1 MAYRALILF
10 ALILLPRY
18 VLAESI
24 PAAQLYVTPQATC
37 TDLSS
42 AGHAQCKQAA
52 TDGGYMDGWYWGALR
67 GDGRYQCEFRISAS
81 STFYP
86 PDYMQ
91 PFPSTSGCGVG
102 CPSGQNWTLSGAS
115 CVRPDCPS
123 GSVRQSDGT
132 CSNPCAALSGQPVSS
147 GYYDMGADP
156 KKMQSVG
163 CASAAGGGG
172 CLAVFSGT
180 YPVKTSIVLGQ
191 VHYYAQGGYNYYD
204 PAIHG
209 SNPDTS
215 CDPADPAD
223 KPAPSSVAAIPADQ
237 CAANQGYA
245 AMNGKTVCI
254 DNATGQP
261 TPATASQ
268 AAQSS
273 SSTTSTTDGNG
284 VTTTTTTT
292 TTTTGDTIT
301 KTTVIQPNGDTSTT
315 ETGPQE
321 DKPVYGQDA
330 GAPAI
335 GTLSHNFVITP
346 DANPFGAGGCPAPI
360 PVLGNQLSFQT
371 ACDAFGTIRP
381 LVIALG
387 WLIAGFIFV
396 GGLRNG

>member
-1 MAYRALILF
+1 MAYRALILLWL
-10 ALILLPRY
+10 AL
-18 VLAESI
+18 VGNAQAETIGATS
-24 PAAQLYVTPQATC
+24 QTTYYVTY
-37 TDLSS
+37 
-42 AGHAQCKQAA
+42 
-52 TDGGYMDGWYWGALR
+52 DGV
-67 GDGRYQCEFRISAS
+67 
-81 STFYP
+81 T
-86 PDYMQ
+86 
-91 PFPSTSGCGVG
+91 V
-102 CPSGQNWTLSGAS
+102 SGAS
-115 CVRPDCPS
+115 MSAACAARTGSDAYGAWYLHWTSSLQCALSYASNPGVNNAYIQGWSTAAYVCPENQGWTLNGSTCTREDCDEGEIRNPS
-123 GSVRQSDGT
+123 GVCESSCT
-132 CSNPCAALSGQPVSS
+132 ALAGQPVSS
-147 GYYDMGADP
+147 GYYDMGTDP
-156 KKMQSVG
+156 KKMSAVG
-163 CASAAGGGG
+163 CAPNGNGGG

-180 YPVKTSIVLGQ
+180 YPVKTAIVLGQ

-215 CDPADPAD
+215 CNPADPAD
-223 KPAPSSVAAIPADQ
+223 KPAPSSAAAIPADQ

-245 AMNGKTVCI
+245 SMNGKTVCI
-254 DNATGQP
+254 DNATGEP

-301 KTTVIQPNGDTSTT
+301 KTTVVQPNGDTTTT

-321 DKPVYGQDA
+321 EKPVYGQDD

-335 GTLSHNFVITP
+335 GTLSHNFSIIP